1 MHTPP
6 FVIDQTELSFT
17 FLSPTTTVRFA
28 SFSFAYNCLH
38 RGKAEGGLGEG
49 RGGIGRLERVRA
61 SDRSGISVRA
71 QFFFSTGTFGSQGH
85 QCFAYSIRLFRVAVP
100 PGRFCRFES
109 IAPACQI
116 SLCRDWLV
124 SI

>member
-71 QFFFSTGTFGSQGH
+71 QFFFRRGRSARRDINVSHTLSD
-85 QCFAYSIRLFRVAVP
+85 CSEWPFRRAGFVDLSLSLP
-100 PGRFCRFES
+100 PVR
-109 IAPACQI
+109 
-116 SLCRDWLV
+116 
-124 SI
+124 

>member
-71 QFFFSTGTFGSQGH
+71 QFFFDGDVRLAGTSMFRILYQTVPSGRSAGQVL
-85 QCFAYSIRLFRVAVP
+85 SI
-100 PGRFCRFES
+100 
-109 IAPACQI
+109 
-116 SLCRDWLV
+116 
-124 SI
+124 